1 MKYLLAILA
10 TLALT
15 ANAGEL
21 PKCGKPN
28 EIYMVDGVK
37 RTIPVCPRYKNYPSL
52 PPTYIVVRKDKEDVV
67 QKAIDELI
75 KKEPKI
81 TIVETEGTY

>member
-1 MKYLLAILA
+1 MKYLLVILA
-10 TLALT
+10 TLTLT
-15 ANAGEL
+15 ANAAEL
-21 PKCGKPN
+21 PACGKPN

-37 RTIPVCPRYKNYPSL
+37 RTIPVCPRYKDYPSL
-52 PPTYIVVRKDKEDVV
+52 PPTYIVVRKEKDDVV

-81 TIVETEGTY
+81 TIVESKETY